1 MKLGCNFIQL
11 LAPFQASVPSIVEK
25 EGIDLVK
32 ERKSMMMIMASFI
45 TTSWAFQGLFAEWC
59 PVIKFFF
66 NMGGFH
72 LHILVFPYVYQ
83 FNSRIGVLVHSSFAV
98 QKDLATFQH
107 HFKICLMWFLHVK
120 DCSFYTHLFYCTEVR
135 RLFISSTAI

>member
-66 NMGGFH
+66 IMVCRNCCRLSSGPIH
-72 LHILVFPYVYQ
+72 LQLLKFLLSILFSSWFPNGSMFFWNYQ
-83 FNSRIGVLVHSSFAV
+83 ELFAEWCPLLHLCAYYIV
-98 QKDLATFQH
+98 RM
-107 HFKICLMWFLHVK
+107 HF
-120 DCSFYTHLFYCTEVR
+120 YHL
-135 RLFISSTAI
+135 